1 MAESKGSD
9 GKPGETRS
17 GPVKPPVLDLTA
29 RAGGPEAPG
38 AKPGE
43 EPKAKPAPTAP
54 SPAARVGPS
63 GGRAGLAIGAALGGG
78 VLGLAAAYGLAW
90 FGFWP
95 TTPASV
101 PPADPR
107 LAQFATAIPEL
118 ESSAQGLRSE
128 LAALTQRLQ
137 ALEAAEPVSSAQGGD
152 AEALAAVR
160 GDVAALAAVRGDV
173 AALAAR
179 IDMLNPA
186 APAETGLSGRVDE
199 IAARLGSAE
208 AQLRQL
214 DSSVSE
220 NAAALAGQSGSID
233 AVLQLPLILSS
244 LESAFAGGRPYQT
257 ELAALRTAL
266 PQASIPPAIANG
278 AGEGLTR
285 PDIIA
290 ARFAEV
296 LPAMLAGRPA
306 DPNADWQEGAL
317 DWFRGAI
324 ALRPTGESAG
334 DDPEAVMSRL
344 EAAIARRDFASAETL
359 FVSLPAPMQAA
370 AGAVP
375 SLVEAQAEA
384 ARFLTALRQEVLSGG
399 VRP

>member
-17 GPVKPPVLDLTA
+17 GPVKPPVLDLKA
-29 RAGGPEAPG
+29 RASGPEPSDARPEQE
-38 AKPGE
+38 AKANP
-43 EPKAKPAPTAP
+43 EPARPASAA
-54 SPAARVGPS
+54 PAAPATPS
-63 GGRAGLAIGAALGGG
+63 GKTSGFAIGAALGGG

-90 FGFWP
+90 FGLWP
-95 TTPASV
+95 TAPASP

-118 ESSAQGLRSE
+118 ETATEGMRDA
-128 LAALTQRLQ
+128 LAAVTQRLQ
-137 ALEAAEPVSSAQGGD
+137 ALESAEPATTDGAD
-152 AEALAAVR
+152 AEALAALR
-160 GDVAALAAVRGDV
+160 GDVAALT
-173 AALAAR
+173 AR
-179 IDMLNPA
+179 IDTLNAA
-186 APAETGLSGRVDE
+186 APAESGLAGRVDE

-233 AVLQLPLILSS
+233 AVLQMPLILSGF
-244 LESAFAGGRPYQT
+244 EAAFAGGRPYQA
-257 ELAALRTAL
+257 ELTALRAAL
-266 PQASIPPAIANG
+266 PQASIPAVIANG
-278 AGEGLTR
+278 AAAGLAR
-285 PDIIA
+285 PDAIA
-290 ARFAEV
+290 ARFAAV

-324 ALRPTGESAG
+324 ALRPTGELTG
-334 DDPEAVMSRL
+334 DDPEALVSRL
-344 EAAIARRDFASAETL
+344 EGAIARRDYAGAEAL
-359 FVSLPAPMQAA
+359 FVSLPAPMLAA
-370 AGAVP
+370 AGDVP
-375 SLVEAQAEA
+375 ALVGAQAEA
-384 ARFLTALRQEVLSGG
+384 GRFLAALREQALSGG

>member
-38 AKPGE
+38 ARPEE
-43 EPKAKPAPTAP
+43 EPKAKPAPAAP
-54 SPAARVGPS
+54 SPAARAAS
-63 GGRAGLAIGAALGGG
+63 SDGRAGLAIGAALGGG

-90 FGFWP
+90 FGLWP

-118 ESSAQGLRSE
+118 EASSQGLRSE

-137 ALEAAEPVSSAQGGD
+137 ALEAAEPVSAAQGGD

-160 GDVAALAAVRGDV
+160 GDVAALAA
-173 AALAAR
+173 R
-179 IDMLNPA
+179 IDTLNPA
-186 APAETGLSGRVDE
+186 APAEAGLSGRVDE

-266 PQASIPPAIANG
+266 PQASIPPAITNG

-285 PDIIA
+285 PDVIA
-290 ARFAEV
+290 TRFAEV

-317 DWFRGAI
+317 DWFRGVI
-324 ALRPTGESAG
+324 ALRPTGESVG
-334 DDPEAVMSRL
+334 GDPEAVMSRL
-344 EAAIARRDFASAETL
+344 EAAIARRDFTSAEAL
-359 FVSLPAPMQAA
+359 FASLPAPMQAA

-375 SLVEAQAEA
+375 SLVTAQAEA
-384 ARFLTALRQEVLSGG
+384 ARFLTALRQEALSGG